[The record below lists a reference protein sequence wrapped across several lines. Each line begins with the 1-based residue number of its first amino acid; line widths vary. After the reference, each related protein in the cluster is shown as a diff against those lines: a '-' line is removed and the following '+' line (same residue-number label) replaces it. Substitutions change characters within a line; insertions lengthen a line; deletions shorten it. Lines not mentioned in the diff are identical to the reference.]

1 MIRLFK
7 LLLLLITCNSYA
19 LTWQD
24 LWSTKDQQGERLMQQ
39 GQFKKAQTTFNDP
52 AWRAS
57 AAYRA
62 GDYQQAA
69 QVFGHL
75 QTEQGYYNQGNALAH
90 LGKYED
96 AIKSY
101 NQALTLNPSNKD
113 ALYNRRLLEDLLKKQ
128 KEKQENS
135 ERNKEQQAD
144 NKQQDKNQQDKQG
157 QQNKQQNQQNQNNAA
172 NQNKD
177 KQNQQQN
184 NNQQPQSQ
192 QNQTSQDK
200 QNQQDKQLDSQTSEN
215 RQKQKNNDKNE
226 HTKSEQDAAKQNKQD
241 SKKQAKASIRQSP
254 QEQEKEQAKE
264 QWLRLIPDD
273 PGGLLREKFLRDY
286 IRRQHGWYQWKD

>member
-1 MIRLFK
+1 MIRLVR

-19 LTWQD
+19 FTWQD

-39 GQFKKAQTTFNDP
+39 GQFKKAQTTFNEP

-62 GDYQQAA
+62 GDYQKASQA
-69 QVFGHL
+69 FGNL

-96 AIKSY
+96 AIQAY
-101 NQALTLNPSNKD
+101 NQALTLNPGNKD

-144 NKQQDKNQQDKQG
+144 NQQQNKNQQDKQG
-157 QQNKQQNQQNQNNAA
+157 QQDKQQNQQNQNSAD

-177 KQNQQQN
+177 KQNQQ
-184 NNQQPQSQ
+184 PQLQ
-192 QNQTSQDK
+192 QNQNSQNKQNPQDK
-200 QNQQDKQLDSQTSEN
+200 QADSKTSEN
-215 RQKQKNNDKNE
+215 KQNQNTNDKNE
-226 HTKSEQDAAKQNKQD
+226 HTKKNKQETTEQNKQD
-241 SKKQAKASIRQSP
+241 SKEYARANTKQSP

-286 IRRQHGWYQWKD
+286 IRRQHGWYQ

>member
-7 LLLLLITCNSYA
+7 LLLLLIACNSYA
-19 LTWQD
+19 FTWQD
-24 LWSTKDQQGERLMQQ
+24 LWLTKDQQGERLMQK
-39 GQFKKAQTTFNDP
+39 GQFKKAQTTFNKP

-62 GDYQQAA
+62 GDYQKAA
-69 QVFGHL
+69 QTFGTL

-90 LGKYED
+90 LGKYEE
-96 AIKSY
+96 AIKAY
-101 NQALTLNPSNKD
+101 NQALTLNPANKD

-128 KEKQENS
+128 KEKQANS
-135 ERNKEQQAD
+135 QQNKQQQT
-144 NKQQDKNQQDKQG
+144 NNQQQDKNRQDKQG
-157 QQNKQQNQQNQNNAA
+157 QQNKQQDKQSQNSAA

-177 KQNQQQN
+177 KQSQQQN
-184 NNQQPQSQ
+184 NNQQPQSEQ
-192 QNQTSQDK
+192 SLNSQEK
-200 QNQQDKQLDSQTSEN
+200 QNQLDKQSDSQTSEN
-215 RQKQKNNDKNE
+215 KQNNNNKNQPANQDKQE
-226 HTKSEQDAAKQNKQD
+226 PAKQNKQEPKEQAMQA
-241 SKKQAKASIRQSP
+241 SKTMQSP

-286 IRRQHGWYQWKD
+286 IRRQHGWYQ